1 MNKLKYYNV
10 TLTLKRGLVTM
21 EVTKVFDI
29 KNCSDDELFEIL
41 NNNFVPTASTLTL
54 TELVRRLYST
64 IKEQQTQIE
73 QLKSNSHS
81 ESKKQNGRKREAL
94 YIRGTVLDDNY
105 LIYLIDEGYYKI
117 PQLEKELGAHK
128 NQIRNRYKRAKRRI
142 EQAP

>member
-1 MNKLKYYNV
+1 
-10 TLTLKRGLVTM
+10 M

-81 ESKKQNGRKREAL
+81 ESKKQSGRKREAL

-105 LIYLIDEGYYKI
+105 LIYLIDERYYKI

-142 EQAP
+142 EESQ